1 MPAEVRIL
9 AAVLN
14 ELQEF
19 AAENGVHECCG
30 LLAGRDGTITKALP
44 ARNAAANPATSYEI
58 APEDVF
64 RLIREI
70 REDGLQMMGIYHSHP
85 KGKNEPSARDI
96 ELAYYPGAAYFIIT
110 PTGVPPE
117 GVSPQA
123 DSQRPVRA
131 FSIRE
136 GVSTEL
142 DICAI

>member
-9 AAVLN
+9 EAVLN
-14 ELQEF
+14 ELRKF
-19 AAENGVHECCG
+19 ATEKIGRECCG
-30 LLAGRDGTITKALP
+30 LLAGSDGTIAKALSAP
-44 ARNAAANPATSYEI
+44 NAAANPATSYEI

-70 REDGLQMMGIYHSHP
+70 RESGLQMMGIYHSHP
-85 KGKNEPSARDI
+85 RGKNEPSARDI

-110 PTGVPPE
+110 PKPE
-117 GVSPQA
+117 ESSSDA
-123 DSQRPVRA
+123 DMHGSVRA